1 MAGLGEKLA
10 AREGKLQK
18 RCSFANIASMYL
30 MYVDESGDSGL
41 QNSPTRYFV
50 LSGLV
55 VHELRWQQTLD
66 QLVDFRK
73 RMRATFGLLMR
84 EEIHAGQML
93 SRPGPLVRIQKNDRL
108 AIIRHLL
115 DELAEMTFLNVITV
129 RIDKNGKEPGYDP
142 FEKAWQA
149 LIQRFENTM
158 SNSNFPQPRNP
169 SERGL
174 IVCDE
179 TDEASLRNVFRRLRV
194 YNPVP
199 HNRARFGAGYRQLPV
214 QSLVED
220 PIMRRSHQSYFI
232 QAVDAVAFSAYQLY
246 APSGYVRTKGAKNY
260 YGRLAPIHCTVAS
273 PRNRYGIVEL

>member
-1 MAGLGEKLA
+1 
-10 AREGKLQK
+10 
-18 RCSFANIASMYL
+18 MYL

-41 QNSPTRYFV
+41 QDSPTRYFV

-93 SRPGPLVRIQKNDRL
+93 SRPGPLVRIQRNDRL
-108 AIIRHLL
+108 TIVRHLL
-115 DELAEMTFLNVITV
+115 DELAAMTFLNIITV
-129 RIDKNGKEPGYDP
+129 RIDKNGKGLGYDP
-142 FEKAWQA
+142 FEKAWEA

-169 SERGL
+169 NERGL

-179 TDEASLRNVFRRLRV
+179 TDEASLRDVFRRMRV

-199 HNRARFGAGYRQLPV
+199 HNRAQYGGGYRQLPV
-214 QSLVED
+214 QHLVED
-220 PIMRRSHQSYFI
+220 PIMRRSHESYFI

-246 APSGYVRTKGAKNY
+246 APSDYVRTKGARDY

-273 PRNRYGIVEL
+273 RQNRYGIVEL